1 MPSCVSLFGCLNISK
16 KKEERCV
23 KTHVTVFISGFR
35 ISRQGDKKIYLLIRL
50 TTKKEECEMNGET
63 PEKQQKKAGRLYNTN
78 IGIIIFTFINK
89 QENGDI
95 S

>member
-1 MPSCVSLFGCLNISK
+1 
-16 KKEERCV
+16 
-23 KTHVTVFISGFR
+23 
-35 ISRQGDKKIYLLIRL
+35 
-50 TTKKEECEMNGET
+50 MNGET